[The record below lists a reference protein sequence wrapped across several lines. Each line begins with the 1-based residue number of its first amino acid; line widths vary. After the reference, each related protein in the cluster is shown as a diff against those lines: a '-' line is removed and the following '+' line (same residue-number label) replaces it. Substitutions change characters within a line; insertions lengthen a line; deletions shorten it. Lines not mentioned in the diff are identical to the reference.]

1 MRYFAQGLIL
11 IVGFTLAIVA
21 ANLKS
26 SAPRVGNCYDDS
38 GSDVPMLCE

>member
-26 SAPRVGNCYDDS
+26 SAPTVGNCYNDNAT
-38 GSDVPMLCE
+38 DVPMLCE